1 MSNYNNL
8 KTTIDAS
15 IKQNSNQEIT
25 GSVLNSVLN
34 QMVTILGTGYQ
45 FAGVAVLDTDPGTP
59 DAKVF
64 YIANGKGKYEKFG
77 GLEVTEDEVVVLCY
91 DITWHKVATGIASQA
106 KLFELEGKTNTIGGN
121 EVIFEFG
128 TSQGT
133 KSSSFIGNN
142 GDTVKVVNLCS
153 ELIAIKFFNGSAQV
167 GTTAYLA
174 SNDSANYTLAGDI
187 DSVSILDGIG
197 GNVSVGIDG
206 EVPILSQNLDELNK
220 DFHSFVGGRAIL
232 SFTSSTTK
240 TATIKAPLGA
250 IINVNNQSQTSINIR
265 FYKDGVKIGSTAFLA
280 SKDNANYTLVGDIDS
295 VAIGDA
301 TNGDVFIT
309 YSSEYTELEDKVEK
323 MSNELKASNE
333 KYLAFHGNKVV
344 VPFTTSAT
352 KTNSFP
358 VPANGKVR
366 VTNNTTTYI
375 AIKFFN
381 GSTQVDST
389 KYLETMDIGEYVM
402 PSEIDSITLMQGVN
416 GDVIVEYIA
425 ELQDIIDNLSHKWKG
440 KKWACVGDSLTALN
454 IGTTKHYYNY
464 VADSTGIEPYIMG
477 VGGSGYKR
485 TEENNT
491 AFYQRVEN
499 IPTDVDVIT
508 IFGSGN
514 DIGLTQGNI
523 TDTTTDTICGC
534 INQTLDR
541 IYTRFMGVSKIPIIG
556 IVSPTPWVGNMP
568 FDDGSMKPYVEA
580 LKQICNNRSIPY
592 LDLYYCSLLN
602 PDDATFRS
610 LAYSKDNGGGVHPDE
625 NGHKIIAPRFKAF
638 LETLLM

>member
-1 MSNYNNL
+1 MANYQLL
-8 KTTIDAS
+8 KADID
-15 IKQNSNQEIT
+15 KKVYQNGKQEIT
-25 GSVLNSVLN
+25 GENLNSVLN
-34 QMVTILGTGYQ
+34 AMVTTLGAEYQ
-45 FAGVAVLDTDPGTP
+45 FAGVATPVTEPGTP

-64 YIANGKGKYEKFG
+64 YIANGKGTYTNFG
-77 GLEVTEDEVVVLCY
+77 GLEVTEDEVVVLY
-91 DITWHKVATGIASQA
+91 WDTAWHKEATGIASNE
-106 KLFELEGKTNTIGGN
+106 KLTELGGKNI
-121 EVIFEFG
+121 VFEFG
-128 TSQGT
+128 STQQTKTSPLIA
-133 KSSSFIGNN
+133 KN
-142 GDTVKVVNLCS
+142 GDVIKVYNGGTS
-153 ELIAIKFFNGSAQV
+153 SIAIKFFKDSIQV
-167 GTTAYLA
+167 GTTSYLE
-174 SNDSANYTLAGDI
+174 SNGNANYALEGDI
-187 DSVSILDGIG
+187 DSVSIVNGIDGI
-197 GNVSVGIDG
+197 VSVGIDG
-206 EVPILSQNLDELNK
+206 EVQILSQNIDELNK
-220 DFHSFVGGRAIL
+220 DFRSFVGGRAIL

-250 IINVNNQSQTSINIR
+250 IVNVDNQSQSSINIK
-265 FYKDGVKIGSTAFLA
+265 FYKDGVQIGSTTFLE
-280 SKDNANYTLVGDIDS
+280 SNRNDNYTLVGDIDS
-295 VAIGDA
+295 VAIGSA
-301 TNGDVFIT
+301 TNGDVVIT
-309 YSSEYTELEDKVEK
+309 YLSEYTLLEDKVEK
-323 MSNELKASNE
+323 VSDELKASNE

-344 VPFTTSAT
+344 VPFTSSAT

-366 VTNNTTTYI
+366 VTNNTTTSI
-375 AIKFFN
+375 TIKFFN

-389 KYLETMDIGEYVM
+389 KYLATMSIGEYIM
-402 PSEIDSITLMQGVN
+402 PSEIDSITLMQGVE

-454 IGTTKHYYNY
+454 IGTTKHYYDY

-541 IYTRFMGVSKIPIIG
+541 IYSRFMGVSKLPVIG

-602 PDDATFRS
+602 PDDATFRT

>member
-1 MSNYNNL
+1 MANYQLL
-8 KTTIDAS
+8 KADIDE
-15 IKQNSNQEIT
+15 KVYQNGGQEIT
-25 GSVLNSVLN
+25 GANLNAVLNA
-34 QMVTILGTGYQ
+34 MVTTLGAGYQ
-45 FAGVAVLDTDPGTP
+45 FAGVATTATNPGSP

-64 YIANGKGKYEKFG
+64 YIANGKGTYEKFG
-77 GLEVTEDEVVVLCY
+77 GIEVTEDDVVVLY
-91 DITWHKVATGIASQA
+91 WDSSWHKVSTGIASQA
-106 KLFELEGKTNTIGGN
+106 KLTELGGQN
-121 EVIFEFG
+121 LVFEFG
-128 TSQGT
+128 STQQTKTSPLIA
-133 KSSSFIGNN
+133 KN
-142 GDTVKVVNLCS
+142 GDVIKVYNGGTS
-153 ELIAIKFFNGSAQV
+153 SIAIKFFKDSIQV

-174 SNDSANYTLAGDI
+174 SNDSANYTLGGDV
-187 DSVSILDGIG
+187 DSVSILNGIG
-197 GNVSVGIDG
+197 GNVTVDIDG
-206 EVPILSQNLDELNK
+206 DVQIITRNLYELNK
-220 DFHSFVGGRAIL
+220 DFRSFVGGRAIL

-250 IINVNNQSQTSINIR
+250 IINVNNQSQTSINIK
-265 FYKDGVKIGSTAFLA
+265 FYKDGVQIGSTAFLA

-295 VAIGDA
+295 VAIGSA

-309 YSSEYTELEDKVEK
+309 YLSEYTELEDKVEK
-323 MSNELKASNE
+323 VSDELKTSNER
-333 KYLAFHGNKVV
+333 YLAFHGNKVV

-352 KTNSFP
+352 KTSPFP
-358 VPANGKVR
+358 VPTNGKVR
-366 VTNNTTTYI
+366 VTNNTTTSI
-375 AIKFFN
+375 AVKFYN

-389 KYLETMDIGEYVM
+389 KYLATMTNGEYTM
-402 PSEIDSITLMQGVN
+402 PSEIDSITLMQGVG

-454 IGTTKHYYNY
+454 IGTTKHYYDY

-485 TEENNT
+485 TEDNNT
-491 AFYQRVEN
+491 AFYQRVES

-514 DIGLTQGNI
+514 DIGLTMGEV

-541 IYTRFMGVSKIPIIG
+541 IYSRFMGVSKLPVIG

>member
-1 MSNYNNL
+1 MSNYNSL
-8 KTTIDAS
+8 KTTIDAN
-15 IKQNSNQEIT
+15 IKQNGNQEIT
-25 GSVLNSVLN
+25 GQILNSVLN
-34 QMVTILGTGYQ
+34 QMVTTLGAGYQ
-45 FAGVAVLDTDPGTP
+45 FAGVATIDTNPGAP

-64 YIANGKGKYEKFG
+64 YIANGKGTYTNFG
-77 GLEVTEDEVVVLCY
+77 GVEVTEDDVVVLY
-91 DITWHKVATGIASQA
+91 WDTAWHKVSTGIASQA
-106 KLFELEGKTNTIGGN
+106 KLTELGGQN
-121 EVIFEFG
+121 LVFEFG
-128 TSQGT
+128 STQQTKTSPLIA
-133 KSSSFIGNN
+133 KN
-142 GDTVKVVNLCS
+142 GDVIKVYNGGTS
-153 ELIAIKFFNGSAQV
+153 SIAIKFFKDSIQV

-174 SNDSANYTLAGDI
+174 SNDSANYTLGGDV
-187 DSVSILDGIG
+187 DSVSILNGIG
-197 GNVSVGIDG
+197 GNVTVEIDG
-206 EVPILSQNLDELNK
+206 DVQIITRNLYELNK
-220 DFHSFVGGRAIL
+220 DFRSFVGGRAIL
-232 SFTSSTTK
+232 SFTSSTRK

-250 IINVNNQSQTSINIR
+250 IINVNNQSQTSINIK
-265 FYKDGVKIGSTAFLA
+265 FYKDGVQIGSTAFLA

-295 VAIGDA
+295 VAIGSA

-309 YSSEYTELEDKVEK
+309 YLSEYTELEDKVEK
-323 MSNELKASNE
+323 VSDELKTSNE

-352 KTNSFP
+352 KTTPFP
-358 VPANGKVR
+358 VPTNGKVR
-366 VTNNTTTYI
+366 VTNNTTTSI
-375 AIKFFN
+375 AVKFYN

-389 KYLETMDIGEYVM
+389 KYLATMTNGEYTM
-402 PSEIDSITLMQGVN
+402 PSEIDSITLMQGVG

-454 IGTTKHYYNY
+454 IGTTKHYYDY

-485 TEENNT
+485 TEDNNT
-491 AFYQRVEN
+491 AFYQRVES

-514 DIGLTQGNI
+514 DIGLTMGEV

-541 IYTRFMGVSKIPIIG
+541 IYSRFMGVSKLPVIG

>member
-1 MSNYNNL
+1 M
-8 KTTIDAS
+8 
-15 IKQNSNQEIT
+15 
-25 GSVLNSVLN
+25 
-34 QMVTILGTGYQ
+34 
-45 FAGVAVLDTDPGTP
+45 
-59 DAKVF
+59 
-64 YIANGKGKYEKFG
+64 
-77 GLEVTEDEVVVLCY
+77 
-91 DITWHKVATGIASQA
+91 
-106 KLFELEGKTNTIGGN
+106 
-121 EVIFEFG
+121 
-128 TSQGT
+128 
-133 KSSSFIGNN
+133 
-142 GDTVKVVNLCS
+142 
-153 ELIAIKFFNGSAQV
+153 
-167 GTTAYLA
+167 
-174 SNDSANYTLAGDI
+174 
-187 DSVSILDGIG
+187 
-197 GNVSVGIDG
+197 
-206 EVPILSQNLDELNK
+206 
-220 DFHSFVGGRAIL
+220 
-232 SFTSSTTK
+232 
-240 TATIKAPLGA
+240 
-250 IINVNNQSQTSINIR
+250 
-265 FYKDGVKIGSTAFLA
+265 
-280 SKDNANYTLVGDIDS
+280 
-295 VAIGDA
+295 
-301 TNGDVFIT
+301 IT
-309 YSSEYTELEDKVEK
+309 YLSEYTLLEDKVENV
-323 MSNELKASNE
+323 SNGLKISNE

-344 VPFTTSAT
+344 IPFTSSAT
-352 KTNSFP
+352 KTNLFP

-366 VTNNTTTYI
+366 VTNNTTTSI

-389 KYLETMDIGEYVM
+389 KYLATMSIGEYIM
-402 PSEIDSITLMQGVN
+402 PSEIDSITLMQGVE

-454 IGTTKHYYNY
+454 IGTTKHYYDY

-485 TEENNT
+485 TEGNNT
-491 AFYQRVEN
+491 AFYQRVGN

-541 IYTRFMGVSKIPIIG
+541 IYSRFMGVSKLPVIG
-556 IVSPTPWVGNMP
+556 IVPPTPWVGNMP

-602 PDDATFRS
+602 PDDATFRT